1 MWPTL
6 DVFTTSGLLTWD
18 TEHEVKRDL
27 NFFWIYWIE
36 IGWLICREMRRTT
49 LTLYKPPLT
58 TPLSKVINVFSTFTK
73 HILLKNST
81 ATRLLANSF
90 EILSKFFMM
99 FGAWRTWLSNKGSE
113 VEVSSKVDPICLIS
127 NAFSFPI
134 NKFSWPV

>member
-18 TEHEVKRDL
+18 TEHEVKRDSNL
-27 NFFWIYWIE
+27 FEFTKLKWADWSVE
-36 IGWLICREMRRTT
+36 KQEGQL

-58 TPLSKVINVFSTFTK
+58 TPSSKVILVFLTFTK

-81 ATRLLANSF
+81 VTRLLANSF
-90 EILSKFFMM
+90 EILSKFFVM

-134 NKFSWPV
+134 NNFSWPV